1 MSKGLEVLYCD
12 NELIKRH
19 LAEALVF
26 SAFPM
31 STEMDTFESLSKN
44 IDNVY
49 YWLNNNIIE
58 VMNILERNKNV
69 KEFNRRTPNTIR
81 LEEDYAVIE
90 CRDNEGKLK
99 AEALI
104 DFEDIYTVSQY
115 KWHLSNNGYVQAMKS
130 NGTSYSLH
138 RVVMNYDGELFIDHI
153 NGNPLDN
160 RRANLRLVSNQQNIM
175 NCGLSKNN
183 SSGATGVSFRKDR
196 NKWRAYIMLN
206 RKQISLG
213 MYDTF
218 EEAYQARIDGE
229 IAIFGEYAR
238 GSLDIRHE
246 KNYDLHYAIR
256 TLKRGRVLGSAKH
269 GSGHDCHQK
278 GVIVNAVISA
288 PSYWY
293 PQMQRYHFLDIIS
306 SQSKMHRITKMDL
319 ETQCIDEVDQRA
331 IDLLNEMIDIY
342 NNVSEEHKEDA
353 FRKVLANCPMGLK
366 LTCAITTNYLQLKGI
381 RNQRKGHKLSE
392 WRVDFME
399 WLDSLPYFKELTG
412 EDNEL

>member
-1 MSKGLEVLYCD
+1 MKCTSLEKQRKEIKKMSKGLQVLYCD
-12 NELIKRH
+12 HDLIKRH
-19 LAEALVF
+19 IAEALVF

-31 STEMDTFESLSKN
+31 STEMDTFESLCKE
-44 IDNVY
+44 IDRVHELIKEGR
-49 YWLNNNIIE
+49 LNE
-58 VMNILERNKNV
+58 YKRYKRV
-69 KEFNRRTPNTIR
+69 K
-81 LEEDYAVIE
+81 
-90 CRDNEGKLK
+90 
-99 AEALI
+99 
-104 DFEDIYTVSQY
+104 
-115 KWHLSNNGYVQAMKS
+115 
-130 NGTSYSLH
+130 
-138 RVVMNYDGELFIDHI
+138 
-153 NGNPLDN
+153 
-160 RRANLRLVSNQQNIM
+160 
-175 NCGLSKNN
+175 
-183 SSGATGVSFRKDR
+183 
-196 NKWRAYIMLN
+196 
-206 RKQISLG
+206 G
-213 MYDTF
+213 M
-218 EEAYQARIDGE
+218 
-229 IAIFGEYAR
+229 
-238 GSLDIRHE
+238 
-246 KNYDLHYAIR
+246 
-256 TLKRGRVLGSAKH
+256 GSAKH
-269 GSGHDCHQK
+269 GSGHDCWAK